1 MLTLTGYTDN
11 QIQVLVDFMCLETHF
26 YKTEPK
32 SVESAKNSDYSC
44 LISGV
49 EASNLKVK
57 EGVIN
62 DFLYR
67 LVKEYTGTPED
78 FEVFLKGHLDSVY
91 KAVCA
96 VSAKE
101 KIRKL
106 IEEAKALTNAYD
118 LVEFYES
125 TR

>member
-26 YKTEPK
+26 YRTEPK

-78 FEVFLKGHLDSVY
+78 FEAFLKGHLDSVY

-101 KIRKL
+101 KIKKL
-106 IEEAKALTNAYD
+106 LDEAHNLATFYD
-118 LVEFYES
+118 LGAFYQDNC
-125 TR
+125 

>member
-1 MLTLTGYTDN
+1 MLTLAGYTDN
-11 QIQVLVDFMCLETHF
+11 QIQVLVDFMCLETVL
-26 YKTEPK
+26 YRSQPL
-32 SVESAKNSDYSC
+32 SVKSAKDVDYQTTKD
-44 LISGV
+44 GV
-49 EASNLKVK
+49 DISNLKVK
-57 EGVIN
+57 EGVFNEFI
-62 DFLYR
+62 YA
-67 LVKEYTGTPED
+67 LVKEYPGTSED
-78 FEVFLKGHLDSVY
+78 FEAFLKGHLDSVY

-118 LVEFYES
+118 LVEFYEN